1 MEERFEEAM
10 QKLFTAKWNI
20 PQAVAFLER
29 RACKE
34 EWGRMKE
41 EFREYCSKHGP
52 SYREGKVTAGSGLP
66 LADSGL

>member
-34 EWGRMKE
+34 EWERMKE

-52 SYREGKVTAGSGLP
+52 SYPEGKVATGSGLP
-66 LADSGL
+66 LADRGL